1 MARTP
6 KERLVSSPP
15 LFASFKPSGIEG
27 TKLLHV
33 SLELDE
39 YEAIRL
45 ADYLGMEHE
54 QASMGMNIS
63 RSTFTRL
70 LERARHKVSKLLV
83 EGAKLEIEG
92 GNVHFKDNLFQCL
105 SCRHFFALGIDK
117 EASTCPTCNST
128 DLINFARKYGHG
140 TCCLKGSAYENSDC

>member
-6 KERLVSSPP
+6 KERLVATPP
-15 LFASFKPSGIEG
+15 LFTSFKPSGIEG
-27 TKLLHV
+27 SKLLHV

-45 ADYLGMEHE
+45 ADYMGMEHE
-54 QASMGMNIS
+54 QASLMMNIS

-70 LERARHKVSKLLV
+70 IDRARQKVSKLLV
-83 EGAKLEIEG
+83 EGVKLEIDG
-92 GNVHFKDNLFQCL
+92 GNIHFKENLYQCL
-105 SCRHFFALGIDK
+105 SCRHFFALGIEK

-128 DLINFARKYGHG
+128 DLVNYARKFGHG
-140 TCCLKGSAYENSDC
+140 SCCMKGDAQ